1 MAGILGRF
9 KDIMAANVNALL
21 DRAEDPE
28 KMIDQYLRNMEED
41 LKSVKAEAAAVIAE
55 ESAIKRKVLDCE
67 AEVKKMEDYARKA
80 LQAGNEGDARLF
92 LEKKESLKIKLES
105 LSKSSEIATA
115 NANRMREMHDK
126 LTSDIQVLVGR
137 RNEIKAKVKMAKT
150 TQKMAEMNTVTRTSG
165 NISAFEAMEEKAN
178 RMLDEASAM
187 AELNTAPKDDVDELA
202 KKYDSTESSNISDA
216 KVDEELERMR
226 RELGL

>member
-137 RNEIKAKVKMAKT
+137 RSEIKAKVKMAKT